1 MNILPQLLRDLLS
14 IGFWSRIFQW
24 KSYRQKIAEALAE
37 LQVIQNR
44 YDRLQADLSDCQTN
58 LLVAQTEHKNS
69 KNALQDYVLDK
80 AGIDAEL
87 SRLRN
92 ENGNLLSNN
101 NLLVSAEEGRIRDR
115 DQALQRLAHIQEKME
130 KDQEDFT
137 RRQQEKEIRRL
148 EEMKATWSRH
158 QTATR
163 ERIKSICQKHTI
175 EYVEK
180 VPFKGDPDNTVT
192 ICEEYIVFDAKSPA
206 GDDLQNFPVYLKGQ
220 AEKAVKYSKQ
230 EGVKKDIYFV
240 VPSNTLAHLTQFVY
254 PHADHDVY
262 IIGQDA
268 LEPILLNL
276 QKIEAYEFAEELTPD
291 DRANICRVIGR
302 FAHMAKRRIQVDHFF
317 ATQTIELAYACENSL
332 PDDIMEQVKEFE
344 RAEKLNPPM
353 EKRTKAIP
361 LAEIEKD
368 NEKVQREAEGRGVVI
383 DPLQVKENLHGMPL
397 HREKGKSEN
406 QNENNN

>member
-1 MNILPQLLRDLLS
+1 MHILPQLIRDLLS
-14 IGFWSRIFQW
+14 IGFWTRLFQW
-24 KSYRQKIAEALAE
+24 KSYRQKMAEALAE
-37 LQVIQNR
+37 LQLMQDRN
-44 YDRLQADLSDCQTN
+44 DRLQSELTTTQTN
-58 LLVAQTEHKNS
+58 LQVAQTEHKNS
-69 KNALQDYVLDK
+69 RNALQNYEIEK
-80 AGIDAEL
+80 AGVDAEL
-87 SRLRN
+87 QRLRAEHN
-92 ENGNLLSNN
+92 RLLTEN
-101 NLLVSAEEGRIRDR
+101 NLMNAAEEGRIRER
-115 DQALQRLAHIQEKME
+115 DLALERLAQVQEKIE
-130 KDQEDFT
+130 TDQENFT
-137 RRQQEKEIRRL
+137 RSQQEKETRRL

-163 ERIKSICQKHTI
+163 ERMKSICQKHTI
-175 EYVEK
+175 EYVDK

-192 ICEEYIVFDAKSPA
+192 ICDEYIVFDAKSPA

-262 IIGQDA
+262 IIAQDA

-302 FAHMAKRRIQVDHFF
+302 FAHLAKRRIQVDHFF
-317 ATQTIELAYACENSL
+317 ATQTIELAYACENAL

-344 RAEKLNPPM
+344 RAEKLNPPQ

-383 DPLQVKENLHGMPL
+383 DPLQVKENLNGMPL
-397 HREKGKSEN
+397 HKE
-406 QNENNN
+406 Q